1 MHAEVLVSL
10 ALRQVDKVFH
20 YNVPP
25 SLAGKVQV
33 GSRVL
38 VPFGRRKV
46 EGYVVGFSPAPNP
59 ADLKD
64 VAALLD
70 EGPLFTP
77 HQLALARWM
86 AAYYLCPTVKA
97 LRAMIWPLLQVKG
110 PKKVRGLWPAACC
123 EVPDPRRAP
132 KSAAVWQV
140 IQARPGL
147 SRKELAEAA
156 GVSPRVVDAMV
167 ARGLLR
173 SEERIEFR
181 DPCQDLPEKRIKPP
195 VLHGE
200 QIRAVSKIIEALDQK
215 GGRQVFLLHGV
226 TGSGKTEV
234 YLHAIAA
241 ALARGKQA
249 MMLVPE
255 IALTPQMID
264 IFRGRFGRQV
274 AVLHSRLSDG
284 ERYDEYQ
291 RLRTGEAG
299 VVLGARSAI
308 FAPLEQPGLIILDEE
323 HEPSYKQEESPRYH
337 ARTVALRLAGYAGA
351 VVVLGS
357 ATPSLESYCQAV
369 GGGVYH
375 LLEMTRRVGELPL
388 PSVRLVD
395 LRRELQEGNKGIF
408 SRDLQEAIARR
419 LSRREQV
426 ILFLN
431 RRGYSTLVVCREC
444 GLVLKCPYCDISLT
458 YHVSGRLRCHY
469 CNYSVLAPSLCPG
482 CGSRHVAYLGM
493 GTQKVEQE
501 IRRLFPTARV
511 LRLDSDTVGRRG
523 AHREIVDSFREGE
536 ADILIGTQMVAKGLD
551 IPGVTLVGVINA
563 DISLYMPDF
572 RASERTFQLLT
583 QVAGRSGRGE
593 QGGEVLIQTYSPDH
607 YAVTCAQN
615 HDYQG
620 FYRREMALRR
630 TLGYPPYTHLARL
643 LVTGRMEKE
652 VQEAADFLAQAVH
665 AAGVPV
671 ELLGPAPA
679 PLTRIKDRYRWH
691 LVLKASA
698 QGVLREAVTVA
709 LDGFS
714 GTGRYRRVQ
723 VSVDIAPQSMM

>member
-25 SLAGKVQV
+25 SLAGRVHI

-38 VPFGRRKV
+38 VPFGRRKL
-46 EGYVVGFSPAPNP
+46 EGYVVGFSPAPDP
-59 ADLKD
+59 VDLKD

-70 EGPLFTP
+70 EGPLFTS
-77 HQLALARWM
+77 HQLALARWL

-97 LRAMIWPLLQVKG
+97 LRTIIWPLLQVKG
-110 PKKVRGLWPAACC
+110 PKKVRGLWPVPGSAA
-123 EVPDPRRAP
+123 PDPRRAP
-132 KSAAVWQV
+132 KSAAVWGV

-147 SRKELAEAA
+147 SRQELARES
-156 GVSPRVVDAMV
+156 GVSPRVVDAMI
-167 ARGLLR
+167 ARGFLR
-173 SEERIEFR
+173 TEERIEPR
-181 DPCQDLPEKRIKPP
+181 DPCQNLPCKWVDSP
-195 VLHGE
+195 VLNEE
-200 QIRAVSKIIEALDQK
+200 QLQAVNKIMEALDQNS
-215 GGRQVFLLHGV
+215 GRRVFLLHGV

-241 ALARGKQA
+241 TLARGKQA

-308 FAPLEQPGLIILDEE
+308 FAPLERPGLIILDEE

-337 ARTVALRLAGYAGA
+337 ARTVALRLAGYCGA

-357 ATPSLESYCQAV
+357 ATPSLESYSQAV
-369 GGGVYH
+369 GSGTYH
-375 LLEMTRRVGELPL
+375 LLEMPRRVGELPL
-388 PSVRLVD
+388 PSVHVVD
-395 LRRELQEGNKGIF
+395 LRRELYEGNKGIF
-408 SRDLQEAIARR
+408 SRALQDAITWR

-444 GLVLKCPYCDISLT
+444 GLVLKCPHCDISLT

-469 CNYSVLAPSLCPG
+469 CNYNILAPSLCPG
-482 CGSRHVAYLGM
+482 CGSRHVSYLGM

-501 IRRLFPTARV
+501 VRRLFPTARI
-511 LRLDSDTVGRRG
+511 LRLDSDTVTRRD
-523 AHREIVDSFREGE
+523 AHREIVNSFREGE
-536 ADILIGTQMVAKGLD
+536 VDILIGTQMVAKGLD
-551 IPGVTLVGVINA
+551 VPGVTLVGVINA
-563 DISLYMPDF
+563 DISLHMPDF
-572 RASERTFQLLT
+572 RASER
-583 QVAGRSGRGE
+583 
-593 QGGEVLIQTYSPDH
+593 
-607 YAVTCAQN
+607 
-615 HDYQG
+615 
-620 FYRREMALRR
+620 
-630 TLGYPPYTHLARL
+630 
-643 LVTGRMEKE
+643 
-652 VQEAADFLAQAVH
+652 
-665 AAGVPV
+665 
-671 ELLGPAPA
+671 
-679 PLTRIKDRYRWH
+679 
-691 LVLKASA
+691 
-698 QGVLREAVTVA
+698 
-709 LDGFS
+709 
-714 GTGRYRRVQ
+714 
-723 VSVDIAPQSMM
+723 